1 MLGWKEMAAKVDSAV
16 LSLNDPKHT
25 LVYCDNYGQAG
36 AVNFYSKIRD
46 MRAVSYDADYL
57 NWFPLND
64 SINHVIQ
71 VKEAKDV
78 EREMADQQNNF
89 ESVVKFGKIES
100 AFAREKGSAIL
111 ILKNTKI
118 NLNQLIQKDIA
129 EEKSKH

>member
-1 MLGWKEMAAKVDSAV
+1 M
-16 LSLNDPKHT
+16 
-25 LVYCDNYGQAG
+25 
-36 AVNFYSKIRD
+36 
-46 MRAVSYDADYL
+46 
-57 NWFPLND
+57 
-64 SINHVIQ
+64 IQ

-100 AFAREKGSAIL
+100 PFAREKGTAVL

-118 NLNQLIQKDIA
+118 NLNQLIRKDIA